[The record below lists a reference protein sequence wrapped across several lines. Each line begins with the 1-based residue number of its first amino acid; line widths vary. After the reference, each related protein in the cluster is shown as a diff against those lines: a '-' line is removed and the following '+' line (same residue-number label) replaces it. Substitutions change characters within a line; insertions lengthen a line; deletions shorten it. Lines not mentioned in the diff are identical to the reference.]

1 MNLDQV
7 IAGLR
12 ATGAE
17 FEDVEAK
24 RAAGGVPES
33 LASTLSAFANARGGL
48 IILGLDER
56 QGFAATG
63 VPDAA
68 AMRNAVVST
77 AREKLTPPPAL
88 SVEIMAFEGVNVV
101 VAEVEPLPPAQR
113 PCYVTARG
121 LYGGAYVRVGD
132 GDQRLT
138 PYEID
143 RMRENAGQPHWDD
156 EPVTEASVQDLN
168 RDSFSRLV
176 EYARRRSPRVF
187 GNAGEADALAMLGV
201 LVRHEG
207 ILVPSLAGLL
217 SVGRYPQQ
225 FFPQL
230 MVSVAVYPHVERGRG
245 GPGGI
250 RFLDSAALGGAVP
263 DMVVD
268 TVQAVQRNLR
278 VVSRVIGA
286 GRLDR
291 WEIEP
296 EVIREA
302 VVNALMHR
310 DYSPQACGTQVQV
323 DVFPDRVEVAS
334 PGGLFGNVRL
344 EGLGESGTSSSRNPR
359 LAALLQETGDPLT
372 GRPVAENRGSGV
384 SLMIDRVR
392 EDTGVV
398 PIFTA
403 NLDQFCVIIPRSSPV
418 TPEFLDALGQH
429 VDIARLSRVQVA
441 AMALARSGYDIDPAV
456 LRRLGLPPGAAR
468 RELADLVAL
477 GLLGS
482 RKARD
487 EGPYRLSADL
497 AYSPQS
503 PPLPKLP
510 GNGLGAKIMAA
521 LREVEDASRE
531 ELQQA
536 TGTARSRL
544 TSALQELIDLGF
556 VEATAAPHSPNR
568 RYRAIRLT
576 RADRGRRASG
586 RARGG
591 GLGVRDK
598 AVSRSTG
605 PWPSSAGMS
614 SSRSPSL
621 SERTSAPST
630 RCWSLRWRPG

>member
-1 MNLDQV
+1 MNLTEV

-12 ATGAE
+12 VAGAE

-24 RAAGGVPES
+24 RAARGVPES
-33 LASTLSAFANARGGL
+33 LASTLAAFANARGGVV
-48 IILGLDER
+48 ILGLDEQ
-56 QGFAATG
+56 QGFAAAG
-63 VPDAA
+63 VPDAGA
-68 AMRNAVVST
+68 TRNAVVST
-77 AREKLTPPPAL
+77 AREKLTPSLAP
-88 SVEIMAFEGVNVV
+88 SVEIAPFEGVNLV

-132 GDQRLT
+132 GDGDQRLT

-143 RMRENAGQPHWDD
+143 RLRENAGQPRWDE
-156 EPVTEASVQDLN
+156 EPVSQATVQDLN
-168 RDSFSRLV
+168 RDSFSRLI
-176 EYARRRSPRVF
+176 ENASRRSPRVF

-250 RFLDSAALGGAVP
+250 RFLDSAALGGAIP

-268 TVQAVQRNLR
+268 TLQVVQRNMR
-278 VVSRVIGA
+278 IVSRVIGA
-286 GRLDR
+286 GRLDQ

-296 EVIREA
+296 EVIREGI
-302 VVNALMHR
+302 VNALMHR
-310 DYSPQACGTQVQV
+310 DYSPQARGTQVQV
-323 DVFPDRVEVAS
+323 DVFPDRIEIAS

-359 LAALLQETGDPLT
+359 LAALLQEAGDPVT

-384 SLMIDRVR
+384 SMMIDRVR
-392 EDTGVV
+392 QDIGVV
-398 PIFTA
+398 PLFTA
-403 NLDQFCVIIPRSSPV
+403 NLDQFRVVVPRSSPV
-418 TPEFLDALGQH
+418 TPEFLGSLGRH
-429 VDIARLSRVQVA
+429 ADITQLSGTQVT
-441 AMALARSGYDIDPAV
+441 ALALAHSGYDVDQAL

-477 GLLGS
+477 GLLRS

-497 AYSPQS
+497 SSGSQAPAPPQ
-503 PPLPKLP
+503 LPA
-510 GNGLGAKIMAA
+510 NGLGVRIMAA
-521 LREVEDASRE
+521 LREVQDASRE

-536 TGTARSRL
+536 TGAARSRL
-544 TSALQELIDLGF
+544 TGVLQELVDLGF
-556 VEATAAPHSPNR
+556 VEATAPPRSPNR
-568 RYRAIRLT
+568 RYRA
-576 RADRGRRASG
+576 
-586 RARGG
+586 
-591 GLGVRDK
+591 VR
-598 AVSRSTG
+598 
-605 PWPSSAGMS
+605 
-614 SSRSPSL
+614 
-621 SERTSAPST
+621 
-630 RCWSLRWRPG
+630 